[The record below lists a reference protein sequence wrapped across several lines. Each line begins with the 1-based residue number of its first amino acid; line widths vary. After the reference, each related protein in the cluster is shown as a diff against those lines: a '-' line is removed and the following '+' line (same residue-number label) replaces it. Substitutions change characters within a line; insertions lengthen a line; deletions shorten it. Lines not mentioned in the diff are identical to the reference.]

1 MTALKKI
8 EELQAQIAK
17 DSKTPRGGPDVK
29 GATKKGDTDKAAP
42 DDEDDGPGDEGE
54 NEDHD
59 PPIVHPDGTKV
70 LHHMLAIMFNY
81 FKLRLGVYFPHT
93 GTPW

>member
-1 MTALKKI
+1 MKALKKI

-17 DSKTPRGGPDVK
+17 DAAKPPSGGPDVK
-29 GATKKGDTDKAAP
+29 GATKKGDTEKAAA
-42 DDEDDGPGDEGE
+42 DDDDDGPGDEGE

-70 LHHMLAIMFNY
+70 LHHMLA
-81 FKLRLGVYFPHT
+81 
-93 GTPW
+93 